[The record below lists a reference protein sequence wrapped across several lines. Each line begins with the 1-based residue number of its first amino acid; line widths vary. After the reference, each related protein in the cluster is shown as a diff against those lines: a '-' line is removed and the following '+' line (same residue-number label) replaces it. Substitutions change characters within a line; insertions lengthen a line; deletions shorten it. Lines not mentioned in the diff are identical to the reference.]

1 MVRPRSIRRV
11 LADFR
16 WAWLGFAAL
25 VAFVLGWVGYSDH
38 LTELYV
44 EGSAKHPPV
53 ATDIAYNTFKLFLGG
68 SPGATALP
76 VTLEIARILAPVVSG
91 YAALSG
97 LALLF
102 RDRMQQL
109 RIPLMRGHVIV
120 CGLGYVGTL
129 FVDRL
134 RRAGHRVV
142 VVELDPAN
150 PQLQVSRSWRSP
162 VIVGDA
168 RLEATLREAGVE
180 RADRLLAVCPDD
192 SVNTEIVAVARRLV
206 TGRRRGPLRCLARI
220 ENPELCRLLRVQE
233 ANLSA
238 GSPSSLDFFN
248 LEEISARLCLDE
260 FPIAVGECDQPHILV
275 SRLDAV
281 GTWLVKHAAWSWY
294 SDRKDDTPLWVTVVD
309 DQARDRIQGLL
320 DRYPALESTCRFIES
335 SMSVRDLDRLDAMRA
350 EAGAPPVTRAYVSA
364 YRDEDAI
371 EAMLRLRHDVGPTV
385 PMIVVLS
392 RTDGVA
398 RLITD
403 ATASGE
409 LTHVNVFPALE
420 RTCTAEFV
428 AGGSFERV
436 AVAIHDRWRAGQL
449 AAGKEAP
456 TWAELDESRRDSNRA
471 QARDMPVKLRSI
483 GCSIAPLHEIGAP
496 AFEFTEAEFEMLA
509 VAEHKRWVA
518 ERLESGWRP
527 GPKDVER
534 KTTPYLVP
542 FDELPDDIADLD
554 RDAVRQIPDALALV
568 DLKAVRSVDGPAHVP
583 QPTLVGD
590 DR

>member
-1 MVRPRSIRRV
+1 
-11 LADFR
+11 
-16 WAWLGFAAL
+16 
-25 VAFVLGWVGYSDH
+25 
-38 LTELYV
+38 
-44 EGSAKHPPV
+44 
-53 ATDIAYNTFKLFLGG
+53 
-68 SPGATALP
+68 
-76 VTLEIARILAPVVSG
+76 
-91 YAALSG
+91 
-97 LALLF
+97 
-102 RDRMQQL
+102 
-109 RIPLMRGHVIV
+109 
-120 CGLGYVGTL
+120 
-129 FVDRL
+129 
-134 RRAGHRVV
+134 
-142 VVELDPAN
+142 
-150 PQLQVSRSWRSP
+150 
-162 VIVGDA
+162 
-168 RLEATLREAGVE
+168 VE

-220 ENPELCRLLRVQE
+220 DNPELCRLLRVQE

-248 LEEISARLCLDE
+248 LEEISAQLCLDE
-260 FPIAVGECDQPHILV
+260 FPIAVGECDRPHILV

-371 EAMLRLRHDVGPTV
+371 EAMLRLRHDVGPAV
-385 PMIVVLS
+385 PMVVVLS

-436 AVAIHDRWRAGQL
+436 AIAIHERWRAGQL
-449 AAGKEAP
+449 AAGKDAP
-456 TWAELDESRRDSNRA
+456 PWSELDESRRESNRA

-483 GCSIAPLHEIGAP
+483 GCSIAPLHDMGAP

-509 VAEHKRWVA
+509 VAEHKRWVT

-527 GPKDVER
+527 GPKDVDQ

-554 RDAVRQIPDALALV
+554 RDAVRQIPEALALV
-568 DLKAVRSVDGPAHVP
+568 DLKAVRSDTVPRRLVEPA
-583 QPTLVGD
+583 LVGD
-590 DR
+590 DRIPGPR